1 MPPRR
6 LPAARRA
13 FLAGTATLLAG
24 TAALLTAGCG
34 FQLRGSASLP
44 YQSLY
49 VDLPD
54 SNPLGADLKRTLRAG
69 TSTRIVARRDD
80 AEALLTSVAENRAKT
95 ILSLSSTGRVREF
108 RLRYTLGLRVT
119 DRQGRDMIAPLTLSI
134 ERDFAFNDN
143 LVLSKEN
150 EEAIIYRD
158 MQTDMVNQVLRR
170 LEAAPLLKRE
180 RQD

>member
-1 MPPRR
+1 MPRPRP
-6 LPAARRA
+6 PATRRA
-13 FLAGTATLLAG
+13 FLAATVAV
-24 TAALLTAGCG
+24 LTAGCG

-49 VDLPD
+49 VDIPD

-69 TSTRIVARRDD
+69 TSTRIVAQREE
-80 AEALLTSVAENRAKT
+80 AEALLTSVAENRGKT

-108 RLRYTLGLRVT
+108 RLRYTLGFRIT
-119 DRQGRDMIAPLTLSI
+119 DLQGRDIIAPLTLSI

-143 LVLSKEN
+143 LVLSKES

-158 MQTDMVNQVLRR
+158 MQVDMVNQVLRR

-180 RQD
+180 RQG

>member
-1 MPPRR
+1 MTRVAA
-6 LPAARRA
+6 PANRRA
-13 FLAGTATLLAG
+13 FMV
-24 TAALLTAGCG
+24 AAIAVSLAGCG

-49 VDLPD
+49 VDIPD

-69 TSTRIVARRDD
+69 TNTRIVAQRED
-80 AEALLTSVAENRAKT
+80 AEALLTSVAESRGKT
-95 ILSLSSTGRVREF
+95 ILSLSSSGRVREF
-108 RLRYTLGLRVT
+108 RLKYTVGFRVT
-119 DRQGRDMIAPLTLSI
+119 DPKGRDLIAPLTLSI

-158 MQTDMVNQVLRR
+158 MQIDMVNQVLRR

-180 RQD
+180 RQG